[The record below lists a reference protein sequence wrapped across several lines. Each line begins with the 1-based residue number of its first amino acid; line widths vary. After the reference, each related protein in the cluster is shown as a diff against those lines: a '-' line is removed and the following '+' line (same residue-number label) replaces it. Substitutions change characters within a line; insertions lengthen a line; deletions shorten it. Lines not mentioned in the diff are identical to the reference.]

1 MKRLLA
7 YLFFSVGFVA
17 AAQDKIYLLDGSCR
31 IAKVLEIAPDY
42 ITIVPLSESGAPFIN
57 SNETIQ
63 KNTVLLVEY
72 KNGTIEVYNKPD
84 KTTAYTSNTTK
95 TIREKKDAGNVS
107 LFNLA
112 SLNTLAL
119 CNSDI
124 TGFFE
129 RLVQNK
135 KLGFGAMASYNFN
148 KYVTAPNSF
157 MFILNNAKKNYDV
170 GIFANFYPAHFKRR
184 TTFSMGLM
192 IKYTSFNFSSIIEE
206 KIGTATNIKYVA
218 SKGDQ
223 LATIVT
229 IGTHRYLSKNFF
241 VKTLAGIG
249 VFRLKGDYKQQFN
262 YLSNKENKPGDPV
275 YNYNFLPKIY
285 LGLNFGYNF

>member
-1 MKRLLA
+1 MKKLLIF
-7 YLFFSVGFVA
+7 LFFSAGFA
-17 AAQDKIYLLDGSCR
+17 ASAQDKIYLLDGSCR
-31 IAKVLEIAPDY
+31 VVKVLEIAPDY

-57 SNETIQ
+57 SNETIP

-72 KNGTIEVYNKPD
+72 KNGAIELYNKPD
-84 KTTAYTSNTTK
+84 KTTVYTSNSPK
-95 TIREKKDAGNVS
+95 TVREKKDADNVS
-107 LFNLA
+107 FFNLA

-129 RLVQNK
+129 RLVQSK

-148 KYVTAPNSF
+148 KYVTAPNLF
-157 MFILNNAKKNYDV
+157 MLILNNAKKNYDV

-184 TTFSMGLM
+184 TTFSLGLM
-192 IKYTSFNFSSIIEE
+192 IKYTSFNFSSVIEE
-206 KIGTATNIKYVA
+206 KIGTATNIRYVA

-223 LATIVT
+223 LATLVT
-229 IGTHRYLSKNFF
+229 IGTHRYLTKKFF
-241 VKTLAGIG
+241 VKTFAGIG
-249 VFRLKGDYKQQFN
+249 AFRLKGDYKQQYN

-285 LGLNFGYNF
+285 LGVNFGYTF